1 MILTRPKVLTGLVTF
16 SVAAAAM
23 GMPAMAMGNPVSGIS
38 QIGIS
43 QNGISQNGISQ
54 NGISQN
60 GIAQNGISQN
70 EENPVA
76 VSPETGDVITLKNAQ
91 AQLIADAVLAVVG
104 PGERGADKEE
114 RKAVINSAPDKNRL
128 QQEEKLQLAVAA
140 PNVYLNIHTDASL
153 GSEVVGKL
161 YSNDVAKILQDNGGD
176 WVRIKSGKIVGYV
189 LSEYL
194 VRGDEAQLLSE
205 LVKKNVAMVDQSE
218 EVEVHRNKSKYGV
231 IKTVTPGEQIDVE
244 EDMEQETDGWI
255 EVSTENGRGYV
266 RIEDINIT
274 DSYPVAESV
283 DEQQERLENATVKDI
298 ADDAQM
304 KADKASK
311 VAQAAASLA
320 EAAASLVEDEDA
332 EPTKADEKA
341 AMTALAVAEVAQ
353 AAADHTQETAD
364 SAKEDMQKHGSE
376 TGEAVAQF
384 ALQFVGNPYVW
395 GGSSLTHGTDCSGFT
410 MAVYAN
416 FGIRLPHYDASQ
428 RGYGIG
434 IDSLSNAKPGDLICF
449 YGHVGIYIGDGMMVH
464 ASNPRDGIKVS
475 RADYRAIAAIRRIF
489 Y

>member
-1 MILTRPKVLTGLVTF
+1 MVQIRPKVLTGLVTF
-16 SVAAAAM
+16 SVAAAAL
-23 GMPAMAMGNPVSGIS
+23 GMPAQAMGLPAAGVSE
-38 QIGIS
+38 
-43 QNGISQNGISQ
+43 
-54 NGISQN
+54 
-60 GIAQNGISQN
+60 N
-70 EENPVA
+70 EETGIILTPA
-76 VSPETGDVITLKNAQ
+76 AGDVITPENANAQ
-91 AQLIADAVLAVVG
+91 FFAEAVRSIVG

-114 RKAVINSAPDKNRL
+114 RKAVINSAPDKSSL
-128 QQEEKLQLAVAA
+128 QQEEKLKLAVAA

-189 LSEYL
+189 LGEYL

-205 LVKKNVAMVDQSE
+205 LVKKNVAMADQGGD
-218 EVEVHRNKSKYGV
+218 EVEVHRNKSRYGV
-231 IKTVTPGEQIDVE
+231 VTTVSPGEQIDVE

-255 EVSTENGRGYV
+255 EVSTDSGRGYV
-266 RIEDINIT
+266 RIEDISIT

-298 ADDAQM
+298 ADDAQK

-311 VAQAAASLA
+311 VAEAAASLA
-320 EAAASLVEDEDA
+320 EAAASILDDEDA

-353 AAADHTQETAD
+353 VAADHTQETAD
-364 SAKEDMQKHGSE
+364 TAKEDMQKHGSE

-434 IDSLSNAKPGDLICF
+434 IDSLSDAKPGDLICF

-475 RADYRAIAAIRRIF
+475 RADYRSIAAIRRIF

>member
-1 MILTRPKVLTGLVTF
+1 MGLTRPKVLTGLVTF
-16 SVAAAAM
+16 SVAAAAL
-23 GMPAMAMGNPVSGIS
+23 GMPAQAMGLPAAGVSEKEET
-38 QIGIS
+38 
-43 QNGISQNGISQ
+43 
-54 NGISQN
+54 
-60 GIAQNGISQN
+60 GIALT
-70 EENPVA
+70 PA
-76 VSPETGDVITLKNAQ
+76 AGDVITPENANAQ
-91 AQLIADAVLAVVG
+91 FIAEAVRSIVG
-104 PGERGADKEE
+104 PGERGAVKEE
-114 RKAVINSAPDKNRL
+114 RKAVINSAPDKSSL
-128 QQEEKLQLAVAA
+128 QQEEKLKLAVAA

-189 LSEYL
+189 LGEYL

-205 LVKKNVAMVDQSE
+205 LVKKNVAMADQGGD
-218 EVEVHRNKSKYGV
+218 EVEVHRNKSRYGV
-231 IKTVTPGEQIDVE
+231 VTTVSPGEQVDVE

-255 EVSTENGRGYV
+255 EVSTDSGRGYV
-266 RIEDINIT
+266 RIEDISIT

-298 ADDAQM
+298 ADDAQK
-304 KADKASK
+304 KADKASR
-311 VAQAAASLA
+311 VAEAAASLA
-320 EAAASLVEDEDA
+320 EAAASILDDEDA

-364 SAKEDMQKHGSE
+364 TAKEDMQKHGSE

-434 IDSLSNAKPGDLICF
+434 IDSLSDAKPGDLICF

-475 RADYRAIAAIRRIF
+475 RADYRSIAAIRRIF

>member
-1 MILTRPKVLTGLVTF
+1 MVTF
-16 SVAAAAM
+16 SVAAAIM
-23 GMPAMAMGNPVSGIS
+23 GMPARATGIPLR
-38 QIGIS
+38 
-43 QNGISQNGISQ
+43 
-54 NGISQN
+54 
-60 GIAQNGISQN
+60 
-70 EENPVA
+70 EETPAA
-76 VSPETGDVITLKNAQ
+76 VDFGTEDVVTPENAR
-91 AQLIADAVLAVVG
+91 AQLVADAVMAIAG
-104 PGERGADKEE
+104 PGDRGADKEE
-114 RKAVINSAPDKNRL
+114 RKAVINSAPDKNTL
-128 QQEEKLQLAVAA
+128 QQEKMPLAVAA

-153 GSEVVGKL
+153 GSEVIGKL
-161 YSNDVAKILQDNGGD
+161 YSNDVAKILRDNGGD
-176 WVRIKSGKIVGYV
+176 WVRIQSGKLVGYV

-205 LVKKNVAMVDQSE
+205 LVKKNVATVDQNEE
-218 EVEVHRNKSKYGV
+218 EVQVHRYKSRNGV
-231 IKTVTPGEQIDVE
+231 MMTVSPGEQIDVE

-255 EVSTENGRGYV
+255 EVATENGRGYV
-266 RIEDINIT
+266 RIEEINIT
-274 DSYPVAESV
+274 DSYPVAESSE
-283 DEQQERLENATVKDI
+283 EQQERLENATVKDI
-298 ADDAQM
+298 ADDAQK
-304 KADKASK
+304 KADKASE

-320 EAAASLVEDEDA
+320 EEAASLVDDDDA

-341 AMTALAVAEVAQ
+341 AATAQAVAEVAQ
-353 AAADHTQETAD
+353 TAADNTQVTAD
-364 SAKEDMQKHGSE
+364 YAREDMQKHGSE

-416 FGIRLPHYDASQ
+416 FGVGLPHYDASQ

-434 IDSLSNAKPGDLICF
+434 IDSLSDARPGDLICF

-464 ASNPRDGIKVS
+464 ASNARDGIKVS

>member
-1 MILTRPKVLTGLVTF
+1 MVQIRPKVLTGLVTF
-16 SVAAAAM
+16 SVAAAAL
-23 GMPAMAMGNPVSGIS
+23 GMPAQAMGLPAAGVSE
-38 QIGIS
+38 
-43 QNGISQNGISQ
+43 
-54 NGISQN
+54 
-60 GIAQNGISQN
+60 N
-70 EENPVA
+70 EETGIILTPA
-76 VSPETGDVITLKNAQ
+76 AGDVITPENANAQ
-91 AQLIADAVLAVVG
+91 FIAEAVRSIVG

-114 RKAVINSAPDKNRL
+114 RKAVINSAPDKSSL
-128 QQEEKLQLAVAA
+128 QQEEKLKLAVAA

-176 WVRIKSGKIVGYV
+176 WVRIKSGKLVGYV
-189 LSEYL
+189 LGEYL

-205 LVKKNVAMVDQSE
+205 LVKKNVAMADLGDD
-218 EVEVHRNKSKYGV
+218 EVEVHRNKSRYGV
-231 IKTVTPGEQIDVE
+231 VTTVSAGEQIDVE

-255 EVSTENGRGYV
+255 EVSTDSGRGYV
-266 RIEDINIT
+266 RIEDISIT

-298 ADDAQM
+298 ADDAQK

-311 VAQAAASLA
+311 VAEAAASLA
-320 EAAASLVEDEDA
+320 EAAASILDDEDA

-364 SAKEDMQKHGSE
+364 TAKEDMQKHGSE

-434 IDSLSNAKPGDLICF
+434 IDSLSDAKPGDLICF

-475 RADYRAIAAIRRIF
+475 RADYRSIAAIRRIF